1 MKDLTL
7 KFAKLYSLER
17 EDYIKEL
24 SRLKTED
31 LKELVTDLLNLN
43 LTDPNFS
50 SLAESIPIDLG
61 GYKKYDEKH
70 GYDGY
75 IGESYEKAEEYLE
88 MKPEKTSSSSKKLSG
103 AGGYADYTEKRL
115 EDDKSLGSR
124 LKLGIPGFVNGQ
136 LIYFFKVPYTHKPF
150 INHIEQRTS
159 YLINKGK
166 RVLPT
171 FGYNHYKDCKDI
183 ELVYLREDIQNYK
196 DYMSKPFYDF
206 LIKLKK

>member
-1 MKDLTL
+1 MKDITL
-7 KFAKLYSLER
+7 KFAKLYSLQR
-17 EDYIKEL
+17 EDYNNEL
-24 SRLKTED
+24 DNLSPQD
-31 LKELVTDLLNLN
+31 LKELVSDLLNLN

-61 GYKKYDEKH
+61 GYKKFDEKH

-75 IGESYEKAEEYLE
+75 IGESYEEAQEYLE
-88 MKPEKTSSSSKKLSG
+88 MKPEKTSSTSKKLSG

-115 EDDKSLGSR
+115 QDDKNLGSK

-136 LIYFFKVPYTHKPF
+136 LIYFFKVPYTHAPF
-150 INHIEQRTS
+150 IDHIEKRTH

-183 ELVYLREDIQNYK
+183 ELVYLREDIQKYK
-196 DYMSKPFYDF
+196 DYMSKPFYEF
-206 LIKLKK
+206 LLKLKK